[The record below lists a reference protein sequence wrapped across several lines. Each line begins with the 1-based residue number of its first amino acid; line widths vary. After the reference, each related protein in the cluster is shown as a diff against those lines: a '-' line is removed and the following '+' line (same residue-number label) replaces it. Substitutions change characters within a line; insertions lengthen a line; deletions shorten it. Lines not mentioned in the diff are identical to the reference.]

1 MEWSM
6 NMLVSSDE
14 LRHYGIKGQ
23 RWGIRRF
30 QEEDGSLT
38 PAGKERYAD
47 DSDSNKKQIQNE
59 KQDTKNNTIFTKR
72 NIAIGA
78 TAVVAALAV
87 IGYMRYK
94 KNSNAVRSKPMEI
107 IAGKKIDVDK
117 LSDVDGVIKKGT
129 KFQRISSRSFEDYT
143 ESGKTIYASFEKKD
157 NRIYAEDMVKNIQS
171 WRSSGIIQDGD
182 TNVYKHTMTMNKD
195 VKVASPKKVAEAYKK
210 ATGHTEIEQHKY
222 MKFMTGLSDRNNET
236 NNNFFNELRKMGYN
250 AIVDENDAGHYTK
263 SPLILLNPGSDVS
276 SSSVKVIKKL
286 GRILNVILM

>member
-23 RWGIRRF
+23 RWGVRRF

-38 PAGKERYAD
+38 PAGKERYD
-47 DSDSNKKQIQNE
+47 DNDKKQIQNE
-59 KQDTKNNTIFTKR
+59 KQDTKKNTIFTKR

-78 TAVVAALAV
+78 TAAVAALAV

-107 IAGKKIDVDK
+107 VAGKKIDVGK
-117 LSDVDGVIKKGT
+117 LSDVDRVIKKGT

-143 ESGKTIYASFEKKD
+143 ETGKTIYASFEKKD

-171 WRSSGIIQDGD
+171 WRSSGIIQDND
-182 TNVYKHTMTMNKD
+182 INVYKHTMTMNKD
-195 VKVASPKKVAEAYKK
+195 VKVASPKKVAEAYRK
-210 ATGHTEIEQHKY
+210 ATGNTEIEQHKY
-222 MKFMTGLSDRNNET
+222 IKFMTGLSDRNDET

-250 AIVDENDAGHYTK
+250 AIIDENDAGHYTK

>member
-1 MEWSM
+1 M
-6 NMLVSSDE
+6 NMLISSDE
-14 LRHYGIKGQ
+14 LRHHGIKGQ
-23 RWGIRRF
+23 RWGVRRF

-38 PAGKERYAD
+38 PAGKERYD
-47 DSDSNKKQIQNE
+47 DNKKQIQNE
-59 KQDTKNNTIFTKR
+59 EQDTKKNTIFTKR

-78 TAVVAALAV
+78 TAAVAALAV

-107 IAGKKIDVDK
+107 VAGKKIDVDK
-117 LSDVDGVIKKGT
+117 LSDVDRVIKKGT
-129 KFQRISSRSFEDYT
+129 KFQRISSRSFEDYV

-171 WRSSGIIQDGD
+171 WRSSGIIQDND
-182 TNVYKHTMTMNKD
+182 TKVYKHTMSMNKD

-210 ATGHTEIEQHKY
+210 ATGNTEIEQHKY
-222 MKFMTGLSDRNNET
+222 MKFITGLSDRNDET

-250 AIVDENDAGHYTK
+250 AIIDENDAGHYTK